1 MRTIYTF
8 AISLGLVVTMSAGVA
23 AAPSARELVDRS
35 DRRHRLHYE
44 KTGWTMIL
52 QKRGGRKRVRKVEV
66 LRRQDPADKAGD
78 VQRIRFLSPGDVKG
92 TRLLT
97 KENKVGSDLQWVYFP
112 AFNQKRRIGAAEL
125 GDRFAGTDFNYEDL
139 KRKRVPDYSYRM
151 LREDTFDG
159 HPVYVIEATP
169 KAPRVRKQSPYGR
182 TLVWLR
188 KDVLVMLKFRHF
200 DRRGR
205 PLKQIVFRNWRR
217 VAGKVW
223 RPNLIISTDIRRKHR
238 TTVVVNRRSTPANIS
253 ADLLR
258 PSGFADR

>member
-1 MRTIYTF
+1 MKRIYTVTLSMTLV
-8 AISLGLVVTMSAGVA
+8 ALISATAA
-23 AAPSARELVDRS
+23 AAPSARELIDRS
-35 DRRHRLHYE
+35 DRRHRIHFE
-44 KTGWTMIL
+44 KVAWTMIL
-52 QKRGGRKRVRKVEV
+52 QKKRGKKRVRKVEV

-97 KENKVGSDLQWVYFP
+97 KENKVGSDRQWVYFP

-151 LREDTFDG
+151 LREETFAG
-159 HPVYVIEATP
+159 HDVYVIEATP

-182 TLVWLR
+182 TVVWLR

-205 PLKQIVFRNWRR
+205 PAKQILFRNWKK
-217 VAGKVW
+217 VSGKAW
-223 RPNLIISTDIRRKHR
+223 RPNLIVSTDIRRKHR
-238 TTVVVNRRSTPANIS
+238 TTVIVNHRSTPTKIS